1 MNGSLQEDKSYV
13 KRKKDR
19 EKPYL
24 EEKGLVFFSSSFF
37 FWDENPSENE
47 RQDKEMEPE
56 RVASMKARGKQKKKR
71 ITKRKCLC
79 GSLSSNMPF
88 YVI

>member
-1 MNGSLQEDKSYV
+1 MNGSLQQDRSYV
-13 KRKKDR
+13 KGKKDR

-24 EEKGLVFFSSSFF
+24 EEKGLVFFVF

-47 RQDKEMEPE
+47 RQDKKMEPE
-56 RVASMKARGKQKKKR
+56 RAASMKAQGKQKKKR
-71 ITKRKCLC
+71 ITKSKCLC
-79 GSLSSNMPF
+79 GSLSSNMSF